1 MPTTYTHDVFGK
13 MVYQKMPENL
23 KEIAANHI
31 NSYRIGQ
38 HGPDILFYYHLFHA
52 NPVNHMGIEM
62 HEEIAAPFF
71 RKCKKYCQ
79 ETGDEEALAYVF
91 GFICHYMLD
100 STCHPYITKYME
112 KTGARHDEIETEL
125 DRYLIK
131 KSGKNPFRF
140 KPAANLKA
148 SKESVRAIF
157 CRFGAAGKEPCEKCI
172 NSLKFYTGITVMP
185 QIPKRMFLLW
195 GMRLL
200 GAYDSIQGT
209 YHAQETAQAL

>member
-71 RKCKKYCQ
+71 ENAKSIVRKRGMKRHWHMCL
-79 ETGDEEALAYVF
+79 DLSAI
-91 GFICHYMLD
+91 ICWTVHVIPILQNIWRRPEPGTM
-100 STCHPYITKYME
+100 
-112 KTGARHDEIETEL
+112 R
-125 DRYLIK
+125 
-131 KSGKNPFRF
+131 
-140 KPAANLKA
+140 
-148 SKESVRAIF
+148 SKRNWIVI
-157 CRFGAAGKEPCEKCI
+157 
-172 NSLKFYTGITVMP
+172 
-185 QIPKRMFLLW
+185 
-195 GMRLL
+195 
-200 GAYDSIQGT
+200 
-209 YHAQETAQAL
+209 